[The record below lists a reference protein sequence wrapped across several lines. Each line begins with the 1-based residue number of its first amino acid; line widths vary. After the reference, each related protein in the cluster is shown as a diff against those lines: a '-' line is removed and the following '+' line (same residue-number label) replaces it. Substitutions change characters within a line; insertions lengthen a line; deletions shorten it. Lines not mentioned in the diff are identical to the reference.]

1 MPVPEGSL
9 VLASFNMQYK
19 TLYLRPDLRV
29 IPSCEIA
36 FTKTSVSKEYM
47 SYFNEGLLA
56 PISKKT
62 GVKYF
67 LEQKDVYIYP
77 KEGRFLKLVRSN
89 GSLKL

>member
-1 MPVPEGSL
+1 M
-9 VLASFNMQYK
+9 
-19 TLYLRPDLRV
+19 R
-29 IPSCEIA
+29 
-36 FTKTSVSKEYM
+36 
-47 SYFNEGLLA
+47 YFNEGLLV

-62 GVKYF
+62 GAKYF